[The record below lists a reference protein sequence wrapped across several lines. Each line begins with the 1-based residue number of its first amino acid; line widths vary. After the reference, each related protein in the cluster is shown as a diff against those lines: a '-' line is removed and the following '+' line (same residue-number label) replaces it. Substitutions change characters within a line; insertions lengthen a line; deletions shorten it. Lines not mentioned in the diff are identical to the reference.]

1 MSEELLVNV
10 TPRETRVAV
19 VENGMLQEL
28 HIERGSQRGVVGNI
42 YKGKVQRVMPG
53 MQAAFV
59 DIGLDRAAFLHAN
72 DIFRSAQ
79 LDAGEVDDA
88 QAAPP
93 MQVQVPITEL
103 LRDGAEIVVQVVKD
117 PIGSK
122 GARLTTQISIPSR
135 YMVLLP
141 RSRVLG
147 ISARIED
154 DDERARLKALMTEL
168 ARPGSAYG
176 YIVRTNAEG
185 QPAEAL
191 AEDIAYLKR
200 AWDLVEA
207 TSASAKVGSCVYE
220 DLSLPLRAVR
230 DLIRR
235 DVDKVKV
242 DSRETCE
249 RLREF
254 AAQYMPGLA
263 EKIEHY
269 SGARPIF
276 DMYGVED
283 EIQHALEKEVPLK
296 SGGYLVIDQTEAMT
310 TVDVNTGSFLGQRN
324 LEETVYRTNLEAAQ
338 SVARQLRLRNLGGI
352 IIIDFI
358 DMVDAEHRRQVL
370 RTLEKSLARDH
381 AKTTVYDFSPLG
393 LVEMTRKRTVESLE
407 RQLSEPC
414 HECSG
419 RGTVKT
425 AETVTYEVF
434 REIVRAVRQFDAER
448 LLVIASPKVVAR
460 ITEEESNAVA
470 ELEEFLGKSIRFQ
483 ADAQYLQEQFDVV
496 LL

>member
-88 QAAPP
+88 PGAPP
-93 MQVQVPITEL
+93 SMQVQVPITEL

-154 DDERARLKALMTEL
+154 DEERARLKALMTEL
-168 ARPGSAYG
+168 ARPGGAYG

-207 TSASAKVGSCVYE
+207 TSATAKVGSCVDE

-254 AAQYMPGLA
+254 AAQFMPGLA
-263 EKIEHY
+263 E
-269 SGARPIF
+269 
-276 DMYGVED
+276 
-283 EIQHALEKEVPLK
+283 
-296 SGGYLVIDQTEAMT
+296 
-310 TVDVNTGSFLGQRN
+310 
-324 LEETVYRTNLEAAQ
+324 
-338 SVARQLRLRNLGGI
+338 
-352 IIIDFI
+352 
-358 DMVDAEHRRQVL
+358 
-370 RTLEKSLARDH
+370 
-381 AKTTVYDFSPLG
+381 
-393 LVEMTRKRTVESLE
+393 
-407 RQLSEPC
+407 
-414 HECSG
+414 
-419 RGTVKT
+419 
-425 AETVTYEVF
+425 
-434 REIVRAVRQFDAER
+434 
-448 LLVIASPKVVAR
+448 
-460 ITEEESNAVA
+460 
-470 ELEEFLGKSIRFQ
+470 
-483 ADAQYLQEQFDVV
+483 
-496 LL
+496 